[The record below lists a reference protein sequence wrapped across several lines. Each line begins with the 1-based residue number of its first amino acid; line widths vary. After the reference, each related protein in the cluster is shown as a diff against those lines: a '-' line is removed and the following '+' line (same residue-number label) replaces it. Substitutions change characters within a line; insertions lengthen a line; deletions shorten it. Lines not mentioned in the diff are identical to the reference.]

1 MVTNICYVVNAVSE
15 TSVPATIGT
24 AITDHTNFSVDILA
38 WFDAKSFEG
47 DDRVGLTCLN
57 ARRNKFGIDSST
69 YRRAHNELERYDLIQ
84 AHHNHSGSFAKLLG
98 YGLGI
103 PLVSRE
109 GNTRNGFTRKG
120 RIANGLT
127 NGLADRIVPN
137 SRAVYE
143 SFTRWERALIDEE
156 DVEIIPNGV
165 DLVRIEDARASD
177 YDLRDRL
184 DIPEGA
190 LVVGTAAIL
199 TEQKAIDVLIKG
211 LGSANERSEQRL
223 DLVIAGDG
231 PARAE
236 LEALSDR
243 LGVREQVHFLG
254 MVDRFTVYQLLTRI
268 DIYAMPSRWEGF
280 ASAAVEAL
288 GAGNP
293 CVFSDIDPF
302 LLPYKNV
309 SLFHRVDDA
318 DDLASRLAELA
329 EDSNLRDQ
337 YGKRGRQL
345 VEENYTLEAVAGEY
359 ADLYANVLEEKR
371 TSN

>member
-1 MVTNICYVVNAVSE
+1 MAARICYVVNAVSE
-15 TSVPATIGT
+15 TSVPATI
-24 AITDHTNFSVDILA
+24 AAAVEDHSDFSVDVLA
-38 WFDAKSFEG
+38 WFDADSFAG
-47 DDRVGLTCLN
+47 DDRVGVRCLDAPRSSFGLDRETVAS
-57 ARRNKFGIDSST
+57 ARNYLQG
-69 YRRAHNELERYDLIQ
+69 YDLIQ

-143 SFTRWERALIDEE
+143 SFTRWERALIDES
-156 DVEIIPNGV
+156 DVQIIPNGV
-165 DLVRIEDARASD
+165 DLARIEDARASD

-231 PARAE
+231 PARDE

-288 GAGNP
+288 GAGNA

-329 EDSNLRDQ
+329 EDPDLREQ
-337 YGKRGRQL
+337 CAQRGRRL
-345 VEENYTLEAVAGEY
+345 VEDKYTLEAVAGEY
-359 ADLYANVLEEKR
+359 ASLYTDILDAA
-371 TSN
+371 

>member
-24 AITDHTNFSVDILA
+24 AINDHTNFAVDLLA
-38 WFDAKSFEG
+38 WFDANSFEG
-47 DDRVGLTCLN
+47 DDRVGVTCLN
-57 ARRNKFGIDSST
+57 APRGKLGIDSNT
-69 YRRAHNELERYDLIQ
+69 YRRAHSQLEQYDLIQ
-84 AHHNHSGSFAKLLG
+84 VHHNHSGSFAKLLG
-98 YGLGI
+98 YRLGI

-156 DVEIIPNGV
+156 EVQIIPNGV
-165 DLVRIEDARASD
+165 DLARIEDARVST
-177 YDLRDRL
+177 YEIRDRF
-184 DIPEGA
+184 DIPEEA
-190 LVVGTAAIL
+190 LIVGTAAIL
-199 TEQKAIDVLIKG
+199 TEQKAIDVLIRG
-211 LGSANERSEQRL
+211 LRSANDRSEQRL

-231 PARAE
+231 PLRAE
-236 LEALSDR
+236 LEQLAEL
-243 LGVREQVHFLG
+243 LGVEEQVHFLG

-293 CVFSDIDPF
+293 CVFSDIEPF

-318 DDLASRLAELA
+318 EDLGNRLVELA
-329 EDSNLRDQ
+329 EDPDFRDQ
-337 YGKRGRQL
+337 YARRGRRL
-345 VEENYTLEAVAGEY
+345 VEDRYTLEAVAGEY
-359 ADLYANVLEEKR
+359 ASLYTDLLGDG
-371 TSN
+371 

>member
-1 MVTNICYVVNAVSE
+1 M
-15 TSVPATIGT
+15 
-24 AITDHTNFSVDILA
+24 
-38 WFDAKSFEG
+38 
-47 DDRVGLTCLN
+47 
-57 ARRNKFGIDSST
+57 
-69 YRRAHNELERYDLIQ
+69 
-84 AHHNHSGSFAKLLG
+84 
-98 YGLGI
+98 
-103 PLVSRE
+103 
-109 GNTRNGFTRKG
+109 
-120 RIANGLT
+120 
-127 NGLADRIVPN
+127 
-137 SRAVYE
+137 
-143 SFTRWERALIDEE
+143 
-156 DVEIIPNGV
+156 
-165 DLVRIEDARASD
+165 
-177 YDLRDRL
+177 
-184 DIPEGA
+184 
-190 LVVGTAAIL
+190 
-199 TEQKAIDVLIKG
+199 LIKG

-231 PARAE
+231 PARGE

-288 GAGNP
+288 GAGNA

-329 EDSNLRDQ
+329 EDSDLRDQ